1 MVEGD
6 SWGGADSG
14 DDAHPEITAWAAISR
29 VRTDVRT
36 KEWGI
41 PAMVMRKYR
50 KLYRLKPMPKRKSRV
65 KKTRF
70 EDRLQLA
77 SWKSKGQASALRKNL
92 ELYAERR
99 KPQVTD
105 ALPGQAFDGFYLATS
120 ALFRRSRAMY
130 RKAGGEFEA
139 RLVTS
144 ARSLSS
150 DILLENR
157 IQYSPTEDELLW
169 AATDP
174 AEKRNDEGLLRL
186 VTYSTSVFHEQ
197 SHRILWKTLP
207 PPADRSEAGLSRY
220 LNFVEAVVVGIDMAL
235 GDELGPRL
243 SSLGY
248 LSGTLYDPGSHAK
261 FRTRREKRNYLQMAI
276 RTTYLALEL
285 FEKPRIRR
293 ALKAWRP
300 SWLPA
305 LPPEAAEHAVA
316 RALRLDPA
324 FVRITNLLWQE
335 KHLSAV
341 GAKFKSAPPG
351 GLVLDRDPEIWVSP
365 YLAIERVFDHLG
377 I

>member
-1 MVEGD
+1 
-6 SWGGADSG
+6 
-14 DDAHPEITAWAAISR
+14 
-29 VRTDVRT
+29 
-36 KEWGI
+36 
-41 PAMVMRKYR
+41 
-50 KLYRLKPMPKRKSRV
+50 MPKRKSRV
-65 KKTRF
+65 KKVRF
-70 EDRLQLA
+70 QDRLQLA

-99 KPQVTD
+99 KPRARD
-105 ALPGQAFDGFYLATS
+105 ALPGQAFDGFYLEMS
-120 ALFRRSRAMY
+120 PLFRRSREIY
-130 RKAGGEFEA
+130 RGSGGKFEA

-169 AATDP
+169 CATDP
-174 AEKRNDEGLLRL
+174 AESRNDEGLLRL

-235 GDELGPRL
+235 GDELGPQL

-248 LSGTLYDPGSHAK
+248 LSGTLYDPGSYAK
-261 FRTRREKRNYLQMAI
+261 FRTRREKRNYLQLAI

-285 FEKPRIRR
+285 FEKPKIRR
-293 ALKAWRP
+293 ALKAWLP
-300 SWLPA
+300 AWLPTLA
-305 LPPEAAEHAVA
+305 PEAADHAVA

-335 KHLSAV
+335 KHLPAV
-341 GAKFKSAPPG
+341 GAKFKPARTG
-351 GLVLDRDPEIWVSP
+351 GLVLERDPEIWVSP
-365 YLAIERVFDHLG
+365 YLAIEQVFDRLG